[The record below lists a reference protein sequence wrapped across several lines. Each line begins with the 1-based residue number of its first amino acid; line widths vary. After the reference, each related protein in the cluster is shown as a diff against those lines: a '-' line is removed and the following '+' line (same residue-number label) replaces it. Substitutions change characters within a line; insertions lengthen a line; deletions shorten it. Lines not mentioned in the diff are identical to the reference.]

1 MGFEFCDPVVL
12 LMLFLGGVTIILMP
26 QGSARTYV

>member
-12 LMLFLGGVTIILMP
+12 LMLFLGGATIILMP